1 MTPNKTPEPTAV
13 IAVSSAIAVNVPSR
27 LWLSFGSL
35 GGYTLMKFTLFLIFM
50 GLLLCGCSKKHAPP
64 EVIVD
69 GTPLT
74 SWLTNYYNRKPEL
87 FDEALAKVGT
97 NAVPTL
103 LWMLQQTN
111 RAQNQ
116 AAYFAFNKL
125 GARAQ
130 GAVPSLIQI
139 YESRITPFSRQCAA
153 SSIASVG
160 PAGNSAIPVLIR
172 GSSDKNIL
180 VRCDTLQALGRLN
193 SQSDLVVP
201 TLTNALND
209 PVPRVRIS
217 ACIALGEVG
226 ERSKEVVPALVMVST
241 NDSDQS
247 VRLFATNTL
256 NQITLEKRAQDML
269 RMMHSDKSKP
279 PNTALE
285 PTPTAP

>member
-1 MTPNKTPEPTAV
+1 
-13 IAVSSAIAVNVPSR
+13 
-27 LWLSFGSL
+27 
-35 GGYTLMKFTLFLIFM
+35 MKFRLFLLFV

-64 EVIVD
+64 EVFVD

-74 SWLTNYYNRKPEL
+74 SWLTNYFNRKPEL
-87 FDEALAKVGT
+87 VDEAMAKVGT

-111 RAQNQ
+111 RVENQ
-116 AAYFAFNKL
+116 AAYFAFLSL

-130 GAVPSLIQI
+130 GAVPALIQI
-139 YESRITPFSRQCAA
+139 YESRITPFSRQSAA

-172 GSSDKNIL
+172 GLSDTNIL

-193 SQSDLVVP
+193 SQPDLVMAP
-201 TLTNALND
+201 LTNAFND
-209 PVPRVRIS
+209 RSPRVRIS

-226 ERSKEVVPALVMVST
+226 ERSEDVVPALMMIST
-241 NDSDQS
+241 NDSDPG

-256 NQITLEKRAQDML
+256 IQIKLEERAQLM
-269 RMMHSDKSKP
+269 RRTMQSAKSKP
-279 PNTALE
+279 LNTAPE
-285 PTPTAP
+285 PTPTAH

>member
-1 MTPNKTPEPTAV
+1 
-13 IAVSSAIAVNVPSR
+13 
-27 LWLSFGSL
+27 
-35 GGYTLMKFTLFLIFM
+35 MKFRLFLLFI

-74 SWLTNYYNRKPEL
+74 SWLTNYFNRKPEL
-87 FDEALAKVGT
+87 VDEAMAKVGT

-116 AAYFAFNKL
+116 AAYFAFLRL
-125 GARAQ
+125 GTRAQ
-130 GAVPSLIQI
+130 GAVPALIQI

-172 GSSDKNIL
+172 GLEDSNVL
-180 VRCDTLQALGRLN
+180 VRCDTLTALGRLN
-193 SQSDLVVP
+193 SQPDLVVP

-209 PVPRVRIS
+209 PVPKIRLF
-217 ACIALGEVG
+217 ACMALGEVG
-226 ERSKEVVPALVMVST
+226 EQSKEVVPSLKEAAAHDPDPMVRE
-241 NDSDQS
+241 N
-247 VRLFATNTL
+247 AAMTL
-256 NQITLEKRAQDML
+256 HEIEFEARML
-269 RMMHSDKSKP
+269 PLMKQAKP